1 MEQKLT
7 YWELHTL
14 ALSLNS
20 RISKFAHSGM
30 MSDAME
36 CIQLKNKVMSIMENT
51 PNE

>member
-1 MEQKLT
+1 MEQKLS

-30 MSDAME
+30 MSDALE
-36 CIQLKNKVMSIMENT
+36 CLELKNKVMDIMKNT
-51 PNE
+51 PNK